1 VAAKL
6 TFLMAGCNLFFF
18 EVVIAIRTRFREIK
32 KEHLTKNYKV
42 MGGKELIPIVL
53 FIGSFSLVF
62 GIRYLINKEKMA
74 MIERGIDPGLRKAT
88 PKPFISLKFGL
99 LLVGLGLGLLV
110 ALFTVRGVFG
120 SEMKDAEQGQAVAI
134 YFGSIFIFGG
144 LGLITSYVIEK
155 KWLDQQP

>member
-1 VAAKL
+1 
-6 TFLMAGCNLFFF
+6 
-18 EVVIAIRTRFREIK
+18 
-32 KEHLTKNYKV
+32 

-120 SEMKDAEQGQAVAI
+120 SDMRSAEEGQAVAI

>member
-1 VAAKL
+1 
-6 TFLMAGCNLFFF
+6 
-18 EVVIAIRTRFREIK
+18 
-32 KEHLTKNYKV
+32 

-53 FIGSFSLVF
+53 FVGLFSLVF
-62 GIRYLINKEKMA
+62 GIRYLVNKEKMA

-99 LLVGLGLGLLV
+99 LMVGLGLGLLV

-120 SEMKDAEQGQAVAI
+120 SEMRDGEDGQAVAI